1 MIETK
6 QEKFRI
12 SKLLGISEEDI
23 DDSIIPILVYLE
35 TAGQKTED
43 NLAKVEQQVFT
54 NLKEATMQIGK
65 YEQLLNK
72 NVQPIYCDKPST
84 AFFAGAGKASV
95 YAFCVTLVVCVFQ
108 LCYTLKEVNKQEFAH
123 QKKLMKVIHYDAP
136 SDRFFIEASK
146 LSKEKNGLYTLKLGE

>member
-6 QEKFRI
+6 QEKFRL

-35 TAGQKTED
+35 TSGQKTED
-43 NLAKVEQQVFT
+43 NLARVEQQVFT
-54 NLKEATMQIGK
+54 NLKEAIHQIGK

-84 AFFAGAGKASV
+84 AFFAAAGKTSV
-95 YAFCVTLVVCVFQ
+95 YAFCMSAVVCVFQ
-108 LCYTLKEVNKQEFAH
+108 LCYTMKEVNKEELLH
-123 QKKLMKVIHYDAP
+123 NKKLTKVIRYDAP
-136 SDRFFIEASK
+136 SDKFFIEAST
-146 LSKEKNGLYTLKLGE
+146 LFNEKNGLYSLKLDD